1 MTNFL
6 TKVKKNWEIF
16 VSEYIK
22 FPVYILLHPLKGF
35 EEFKRN
41 KRASMKVSIVFI
53 CVLVILNILA
63 FQYSGFEVNDKDIRD
78 LNSFAEIIYIIGPI
92 LLVTI
97 SNWSVTTLADG
108 KGKLKEIFMMISY
121 SLFPMIWAT
130 GIGLILS
137 NFLTGDEIAFYRL
150 ALSLGSFLMGYMVF
164 FGIIS
169 IHEYGLIK
177 CILTILGT
185 LIASSIIIFILLL
198 GYDLFQ
204 RMYGFLY
211 TVYREITLRNL
222 I

>member
-164 FGIIS
+164 FGMIS

>member
-150 ALSLGSFLMGYMVF
+150 VYHLGLS
-164 FGIIS
+164 
-169 IHEYGLIK
+169 
-177 CILTILGT
+177 
-185 LIASSIIIFILLL
+185 
-198 GYDLFQ
+198 
-204 RMYGFLY
+204 
-211 TVYREITLRNL
+211 
-222 I
+222 